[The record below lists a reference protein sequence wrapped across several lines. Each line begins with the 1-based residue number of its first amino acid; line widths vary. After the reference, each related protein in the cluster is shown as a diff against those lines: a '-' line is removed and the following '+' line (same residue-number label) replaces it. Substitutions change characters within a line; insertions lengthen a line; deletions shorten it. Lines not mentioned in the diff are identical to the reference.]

1 MTTTSHMIPYFF
13 GLKGPTGFSS
23 RSTAEETSAGVD
35 LTGRVAIVTG
45 EINLRSSNCAHN

>member
-1 MTTTSHMIPYFF
+1 MTTTSHMIPYFL
-13 GLKGPTGFSS
+13 GLKGATGFSS

-45 EINLRSSNCAHN
+45 EFDRRR